1 VKLQTRLAVLFG
13 LLALAVSA
21 VVGGSSYGAT
31 SGQISAS
38 TDDFLSE
45 RADALV
51 QGSRQFPEGR
61 RSSQRSTVTLAFDPD
76 AIVQVTSRTGAI
88 LGSSGPELPI
98 TSGAQAMIDLRPG
111 DVRRPRTSF
120 DDVEIDGEPF
130 RMVTQA
136 LSDGGGIQV
145 ARSTAEDDGLL
156 RSLLVRFGII
166 ALITTVGASV
176 LGWWVAR
183 QTTRPLRR
191 LADVAATVADTR
203 DFDVEVPI
211 DRSDEIGTL
220 ASSMRTMLE
229 ALATSRDQQ
238 HRLVQDASHELR
250 TPLTSLRAN
259 VAMLDRIEQSA
270 GTLSAG
276 DRAAIVGAITAE
288 TAELGSLFDE
298 LIDLASDSDDR
309 DAELLPVRLDEI
321 VARAAT
327 RWQQR
332 TDRRLDL
339 QAVPTTVLGDAAM
352 LERAVTN
359 LIGNAHKFSP
369 ADEPIEIVVG
379 ECFVSVRDRGPGI
392 ASADRTRIFDRFYR
406 SEATRSMPGSGLG
419 LAIVA
424 KIVGHHG
431 GEVWARESERGGA
444 DVGFRL
450 PAIID

>member
-13 LLALAVSA
+13 VLALAVSA
-21 VVGGSSYGAT
+21 VVGGSSYRAT
-31 SGQISAS
+31 SGQILAS

-61 RSSQRSTVTLAFDPD
+61 RSSQRGTVTLAFDPD

-88 LGSSGPELPI
+88 LGSSGAELPI
-98 TSGAQAMIDLRPG
+98 TSGAQEMIDLRPG
-111 DVRRPRTSF
+111 DVRRSRNSF
-120 DDVEIDGEPF
+120 DDVEVDGEPF
-130 RMVTQA
+130 RMVTKA
-136 LSDGGGIQV
+136 LSDGGAIQV

-156 RSLLVRFGII
+156 RSLLLRFGII
-166 ALITTVGASV
+166 ALITTAGASV

-220 ASSMRTMLE
+220 AASMRTMLA
-229 ALATSRDQQ
+229 ALSTSRDQQ
-238 HRLVQDASHELR
+238 QRLVQDASHELR

-270 GTLSAG
+270 GTMSAG
-276 DRAAIVGAITAE
+276 DRAAIVGAISAE

-309 DAELLPVRLDEI
+309 NAELLLVRLDEI

-332 TDRRLDL
+332 TARRLDL
-339 QAVPTTVLGDAAM
+339 EAMPITVLGDAAM

-392 ASADRTRIFDRFYR
+392 AAADRTRIFDRFYR
-406 SEATRSMPGSGLG
+406 SEATRTMPGSGLG

-424 KIVGHHG
+424 KIVEHHG

-450 PAIID
+450 PEIID